1 MYLGHMVEIASH
13 KIFTISLYILIL
25 KHLFLQFHNLIKKK
39 RTELFY
45 RGELPSPSNP
55 PSGCPFQTRCPLVQD
70 KCKEKPQLREVI
82 NGHKVACF
90 I

>member
-39 RTELFY
+39 NRVILQ
-45 RGELPSPSNP
+45 GELPSPSNP

-70 KCKEKPQLREVI
+70 KCKRE
-82 NGHKVACF
+82 NLN
-90 I
+90 